1 MERFS
6 TLFYLSFSR
15 RERAGILGLIALI
28 ILTWFLPDLF
38 PETGPP
44 EITKAD
50 TSLTLRPPTF
60 PTRFGEESIPGREV
74 ERPKSRHFAFDPN
87 TLSPAGWKDLGLKEK
102 TIQTILK
109 FREKGGRFY
118 TPEDLGR
125 IYGLGQVKYEELRPW
140 VRIPKKPDTEKPTGA
155 FKPYQQ
161 ERTRSSL
168 SILGINSADTSA
180 WIALPGIG
188 SKLASR
194 IVAYR
199 EKLGGFY
206 SIAQLRE
213 VYGISDSV
221 FQKMQ
226 TRLQEE
232 PALLQKM
239 DVNTVTEKDLGT
251 HPYFR
256 GKLATL
262 LSAYRQQHGA
272 FKNLE
277 ALKNIP
283 AITDDIFQKIS
294 PYLKL

>member
-28 ILTWFLPDLF
+28 ILAWFLPDLF
-38 PETGPP
+38 PEPKPP

-50 TSLTLRPPTF
+50 TSLALPAPRF
-60 PTRFGEESIPGREV
+60 PTRFGGESIPGKDNKRAET
-74 ERPKSRHFAFDPN
+74 RLFAFDPN
-87 TLSPAGWKDLGLKEK
+87 TLSQTGWKDLGLKEK

-125 IYGLGQVKYEELRPW
+125 IYGLGPGKYEELRPW
-140 VRIPKKPDTEKPTGA
+140 VRISKKPEAGNSTGPI
-155 FKPYQQ
+155 KPYQQ
-161 ERTRSSL
+161 RTPRSSL
-168 SILGINSADTSA
+168 PAVGINSADTSA

-199 EKLGGFY
+199 EKLGGFF
-206 SIAQLRE
+206 SINQLRE

-221 FQKMQ
+221 FQIIQ
-226 TRLQEE
+226 PRLLPE
-232 PALLQKM
+232 PALLRKM
-239 DVNTVTEKDLGT
+239 DVNTVTEKELGT

-256 GKLATL
+256 GKLASL
-262 LSAYRQQHGA
+262 LPAYRQQHGA
-272 FKNLE
+272 FTNLE
-277 ALKNIP
+277 ALKDIP
-283 AITDDIFQKIS
+283 IVTDDIFQRII

>member
-28 ILTWFLPDLF
+28 ILAWFLPDLF
-38 PETGPP
+38 PETEPP

-50 TSLTLRPPTF
+50 TSLNRFAPSL
-60 PTRFGEESIPGREV
+60 PTRFGNETVVAREMEKV
-74 ERPKSRHFAFDPN
+74 ETRVFAFDPN

-125 IYGLGQVKYEELRPW
+125 IYGLGPGKYEELRPW

-194 IVAYR
+194 IIAYR

-221 FQKMQ
+221 FQKIQ
-226 TRLQEE
+226 PRLQAE

-262 LSAYRQQHGA
+262 LPAYRQQHGA

-277 ALKNIP
+277 ALKKIP
-283 AITDDIFQKIS
+283 VVTDDIFQKIS

>member
-15 RERAGILGLIALI
+15 RERAGILGLTALI
-28 ILTWFLPDLF
+28 ILAWFLPDLF
-38 PETGPP
+38 PEPEPP
-44 EITKAD
+44 EITKTD
-50 TSLTLRPPTF
+50 TSLALPAPPF
-60 PTRFGEESIPGREV
+60 PSRFGDESIP
-74 ERPKSRHFAFDPN
+74 ERDFKRPENRLFAFDPN
-87 TLSPAGWKDLGLKEK
+87 TLSHSGWKDLGLKEK

-109 FREKGGRFY
+109 FREKGGRFS

-125 IYGLGQVKYEELRPW
+125 IYGLGAGKYEELRPW
-140 VRIPKKPDTEKPTGA
+140 VRIPKKPESEKPSGI

-161 ERTRSSL
+161 STPRSNL
-168 SILGINSADTSA
+168 PTFGINSADTSA

-199 EKLGGFY
+199 EKLGGFF
-206 SIAQLRE
+206 SIAQVRE

-221 FQKMQ
+221 FQIIQ
-226 TRLQEE
+226 SRLQPE
-232 PALLQKM
+232 PALLRKM
-239 DVNTVTEKDLGT
+239 DVNSVTEKELGT

-256 GKLATL
+256 GKLASL
-262 LSAYRQQHGA
+262 LPAYRQQHGA
-272 FKNLE
+272 FTNLE
-277 ALKNIP
+277 ALKDIP
-283 AITDDIFQKIS
+283 VVTDDIFQRII